1 MIFENDT
8 LKYSG
13 LNDKNNMIE
22 NESLFPSVI
31 NSYGVT
37 AFLIKSLEKIKNN
50 AKCDILKNVI
60 DTYIKEYILNIR
72 EYHGKRAV
80 SSVDM
85 DREIQIENSSFTLYA
100 KTAYYK
106 VLKEEEYLNKLLH
119 TLENTI
125 ETPKDLI

>member
-8 LKYSG
+8 LKHSG
-13 LNDKNNMIE
+13 LGDKNNMIE

-50 AKCDILKNVI
+50 AKCNILKNAI
-60 DTYIKEYILNIR
+60 DTCIEEYFLNIR
-72 EYHGKRAV
+72 EYHSERTV
-80 SSVDM
+80 SPENM
-85 DREIQIENSSFTLYA
+85 DTEINVENAFFTLYA

-106 VLKEEEYLNKLLH
+106 VLKEEEYLNKMLN
-119 TLENTI
+119 TLE
-125 ETPKDLI
+125 KDRTRTE